1 MAYHKYT
8 KEQKQEFEDLLLRI
22 KSDVS
27 IIEYAQILGFTPV
40 KVGKKYTLKEHN
52 SVIID
57 PEENFFWRNAYKG
70 DPHWCGSIIDF
81 VCHFEYKK
89 EDEAIRSLAAL
100 VRDSRAMQPTEQSM
114 PETKKKKEKAPP
126 QFSLPKPAKDNR
138 AVYAYLTKTR

>member
-1 MAYHKYT
+1 MAYRKYT

-40 KVGKKYTLKEHN
+40 RVGKKYTLKEHN

-81 VCHFEYKK
+81 VCHFENKK
-89 EDEAIRSLAAL
+89 EDG
-100 VRDSRAMQPTEQSM
+100 
-114 PETKKKKEKAPP
+114 
-126 QFSLPKPAKDNR
+126 
-138 AVYAYLTKTR
+138 LTKWFRTSQENKAK

>member
-1 MAYHKYT
+1 MAYRKYT

-40 KVGKKYTLKEHN
+40 RVGKKYTLKEHN

-70 DPHWCGSIIDF
+70 DPHWCGIPGLCSQLNGL
-81 VCHFEYKK
+81 CLKPK
-89 EDEAIRSLAAL
+89 R
-100 VRDSRAMQPTEQSM
+100 
-114 PETKKKKEKAPP
+114 KKKKPLLN
-126 QFSLPKPAKDNR
+126 SLCR
-138 AVYAYLTKTR
+138 SQQKTTGQHTLI